1 MIINIIL
8 SLVSGCLLSLA
19 FPKANLFWLAWLALI
34 PFFIALYRAE
44 KLKELLVSGLSF
56 GLIFFGIHLFWIMT
70 LYRFVQMWIVLGWIS
85 LVLFQTLFILIF
97 VSTLRFFHSR
107 IIANAFVLA
116 LLWTAIEWLRAWG
129 PFGVTGGDLG
139 YSQVQFLPLIQ
150 IAAFA
155 SVYGVSF
162 LVVFF
167 NASAAMF
174 MFDKRKWRSLAV
186 SLVLIV
192 VATTYGEYVL
202 NVSSRVPRP
211 PSRSMK
217 LALLQPNIDQKDKI
231 NPFMVIPIF
240 KIHEEMSQQAM
251 QDKPDV
257 IVWPET
263 AIFSYVLH
271 DRHLSKRIKDLA
283 QKTNAWLVFGTPH
296 YVGDKA
302 YNSVVSISPTGEVV
316 SRYDKQHL
324 VPFGEY
330 LPFKPLL
337 YPFLKRVGYY
347 EAAFNSNPTPQPLK
361 VGDLNV
367 ATAVCFESTFPY
379 TIRKRVKN
387 GSDFILL
394 VTNDSWF
401 DDSSALYFH
410 LNTGVFRAIENRKY
424 FIQVGNTGITAVID
438 PYGRI
443 LQKTRTNEQDIL
455 TFEIPLS

>member
-1 MIINIIL
+1 MILNIIL
-8 SLVSGCLLSLA
+8 SAVSGCLLSLA

-34 PFFIALYRAE
+34 PFFIALYRA
-44 KLKELLVSGLSF
+44 KNLKQLLVCGLSF
-56 GLIFFGIHLFWIMT
+56 GVIFFGIHLFWMT
-70 LYRFVQMWIVLGWIS
+70 TLFRFVQLWIVLGWIC
-85 LVLFQTLFILIF
+85 LVLFQTFFILLF
-97 VSTLRFFHSR
+97 VLILRAFKSKLA
-107 IIANAFVLA
+107 ANAFVFA

-150 IAAFA
+150 IASFA

-174 MFDKRKWRSLAV
+174 LFDKRKWRSLAI
-186 SLVLIV
+186 SLVLIIA
-192 VATTYGEYVL
+192 ATTYGTYVL

-211 PSRSMK
+211 PSRSIK
-217 LALLQPNIDQKDKI
+217 LALLQPNIDQKNKM
-231 NPFMVIPIF
+231 NPAMVLPIF

-251 QDKPDV
+251 PDKPDV

-271 DRHLSKRIKDLA
+271 DRHLSKRIKALA
-283 QKTNAWLVFGTPH
+283 RKTNAWLVFGIPH
-296 YVGDKA
+296 YVGASA

-337 YPFLKRVGYY
+337 YPFLKGIGYY
-347 EAAFNSNPTPQPLK
+347 ESEFSSNPEPELLK
-361 VGDLNV
+361 VGELKV
-367 ATAVCFESTFPY
+367 SAAVCFESTFPH
-379 TIRKRVKN
+379 TIRKRIKE
-387 GSDFILL
+387 GSNFILL
-394 VTNDSWF
+394 VTNDAWF
-401 DDSSALYFH
+401 GDSSALYFH

-424 FIQVGNTGITAVID
+424 FIQAGNTGISAIID

-443 LQKTRTNEQDIL
+443 LQKTRTNERDIL